1 MIQHSHA
8 TNELFEGVDLTN
20 VSAKEIQT
28 SKKLF
33 NYIVESAAIATEEGK
48 SLDDVMDEGLFTA
61 LLGGV
66 AGSTIGP
73 AIMKAICKV
82 LGIDEKGALGSLMTS
97 KVILSAMGSQL
108 GYRM

>member
-20 VSAKEIQT
+20 VSTQEIQA

-73 AIMKAICKV
+73 AIMRAICKI
-82 LGIDEKGALGSLMTS
+82 LGIDQNGTLGKLLTSSLVMGALG
-97 KVILSAMGSQL
+97 AEL
-108 GYRM
+108 GR

>member
-20 VSAKEIQT
+20 VSAKEVQNA
-28 SKKLF
+28 KKLF
-33 NYIVESAAIATEEGK
+33 NYIVESAAIAQEEGK
-48 SLDDVMDEGLFTA
+48 TLDDVMDEGLFTA

-73 AIMKAICKV
+73 AIMKAICRI
-82 LGIDEKGALGSLMTS
+82 LGIDVNGTLGKLLTSSLVLGALG
-97 KVILSAMGSQL
+97 AEL
-108 GYRM
+108 GF

>member
-20 VSAKEIQT
+20 VSAKEVQNA
-28 SKKLF
+28 KKLF
-33 NYIVESAAIATEEGK
+33 NYIVESAAIAQEEGK
-48 SLDDVMDEGLFTA
+48 PIDDVMDEGLFTA

-66 AGSTIGP
+66 AGATIGP

-82 LGIDEKGALGSLMTS
+82 LGISETGLLGKTLTSSLVLGALG
-97 KVILSAMGSQL
+97 AEL
-108 GYRM
+108 GA

>member
-82 LGIDEKGALGSLMTS
+82 LGISETGSLGKLMTSSLVLGALGAE
-97 KVILSAMGSQL
+97 LS
-108 GYRM
+108 R

>member
-20 VSAKEIQT
+20 VTTKEVQNA
-28 SKKLF
+28 KKLF
-33 NYIVESAAIATEEGK
+33 NYIVESAAIAQEEGK

-66 AGSTIGP
+66 AGATIGP
-73 AIMKAICKV
+73 AIMRAICKI
-82 LGIDEKGALGSLMTS
+82 LGISEQGSLGKLMTSSLVLGALGTE
-97 KVILSAMGSQL
+97 L
-108 GYRM
+108 GF

>member
-8 TNELFEGVDLTN
+8 TNELFEGVDLKS
-20 VSAKEIQT
+20 VSVKEVQNA
-28 SKKLF
+28 KKLF
-33 NYIVESAAIATEEGK
+33 NYIVESAAIAQEEGK

-73 AIMKAICKV
+73 AIMRAVCKI
-82 LGIDEKGALGSLMTS
+82 LGIDQNGTLGKLLTSSLVMGALG
-97 KVILSAMGSQL
+97 AEL
-108 GYRM
+108 GY

>member
-20 VSAKEIQT
+20 VSVKEIQA

-73 AIMKAICKV
+73 AIMKAVCKV
-82 LGIDEKGALGSLMTS
+82 LGISETGLLGRTLTSSLVMGALG
-97 KVILSAMGSQL
+97 AEL
-108 GYRM
+108 GY

>member
-20 VSAKEIQT
+20 VSAKEVQNA
-28 SKKLF
+28 KKLF
-33 NYIVESAAIATEEGK
+33 NYIVESAAIAQEEGK

-66 AGSTIGP
+66 AGATIGP
-73 AIMKAICKV
+73 AIMKAICRI
-82 LGIDEKGALGSLMTS
+82 LGIDVNGTLGKLLTSSLVLGALGTE
-97 KVILSAMGSQL
+97 L
-108 GYRM
+108 GF